1 MSKIIKSALV
11 MGLCFS
17 FLTMGCI
24 GQMGLSGK
32 VRQFNLETTEDRWG
46 REILF
51 VILMVIPVYGF
62 ASMLDIIVFNSI
74 EFWTGKN
81 PIDGKPSV
89 TPVAA
94 VRTFEADGTSIS
106 MTLREDQSI
115 DVEAVTPDGQRH
127 FFNLIRTEEGV
138 VARNRIGEI
147 LARAPRGDAQ
157 FARLLPIVT
166 GS

>member
-1 MSKIIKSALV
+1 MLRSFKSALALS
-11 MGLCFS
+11 LCLT
-17 FLTMGCI
+17 FLATGCI

-32 VRQFNLETTEDRWG
+32 VRDFNLEVTEDRWG

-62 ASMLDIIVFNSI
+62 ASIADIIVFNSI

-81 PIDGKPSV
+81 PINGMPSV
-89 TPVAA
+89 SPATVL
-94 VRTFEADGTSIS
+94 RQFEVDGTSIL

-115 DVEAVTPDGQRH
+115 DVEAFTPDGKQH
-127 FFNLIRTEEGV
+127 FLNLLRTDEGV
-138 VARNRIGEI
+138 VARDRAGEI
-147 LARAPRGDAQ
+147 LVRAPGS
-157 FARLLPIVT
+157 RLAGLFSPPM

>member
-1 MSKIIKSALV
+1 

-24 GQMGLSGK
+24 GQMGMSGK

-51 VILMVIPVYGF
+51 VILMVLPVYGI
-62 ASMLDIIVFNSI
+62 ASLLDIIVFNSV

-81 PIDGKPSV
+81 PINGKPSV
-89 TPVAA
+89 SPVAGI
-94 VRTFEADGTSIS
+94 RTFEVDGTSLV

-115 DVEAVTPDGQRH
+115 DVEALTPDGERH
-127 FFNLIRTEEGV
+127 FLNLVRTEEGV
-138 VARNRIGEI
+138 TARNRIGEI
-147 LARAPRGDAQ
+147 LARAPRGGAQ
-157 FARLLPIVT
+157 FAQLLPT
-166 GS
+166 SSGS

>member
-1 MSKIIKSALV
+1 MSRMVRGALV
-11 MGLCFS
+11 LSLCFS
-17 FLTMGCI
+17 FLSMGCI

-32 VRQFNLETTEDRWG
+32 VRQFNLETSEDRWG

-51 VILMVIPVYGF
+51 VILMVIPVYAF
-62 ASMLDIIVFNSI
+62 ASFADIIVFNSI

-81 PIDGKPSV
+81 PINGKPSV
-89 TPVAA
+89 SPVANLRRLD
-94 VRTFEADGTSIS
+94 VDGTSIL

-115 DVEAVTPDGQRH
+115 DVEAFTPDGERH
-127 FFNLIRTEEGV
+127 FFNLMRTNEGV

-147 LARAPRGDAQ
+147 LARAPGGDAQ
-157 FARLLPIVT
+157 FARLASSSA